1 MLQVKHLLAEK
12 GNQVHAIG
20 PDDPVLAAVQAMA
33 DRYIG
38 ALLVMHGDDLV
49 GIVSERDYA
58 RKIVLKGRSSSA
70 TPVRDIM
77 TSPVISVSPSD
88 SVDTCMR
95 LCTDS
100 RVRHLPVVEGG
111 KVRFK
116 VLTKGKP
123 LAKAE
128 VSVTADGK
136 ESVKRTTDD
145 AGLTPATEG
154 SGRYAAYVRHTSETP
169 GEIDGKKYDV
179 LADYATLVVDVK

>member
-111 KVRFK
+111 KVIG
-116 VLTKGKP
+116 VVSIGDLV
-123 LAKAE
+123 KAVISE
-128 VSVTADGK
+128 QGAQI
-136 ESVKRTTDD
+136 EQLQRYI
-145 AGLTPATEG
+145 AG
-154 SGRYAAYVRHTSETP
+154 
-169 GEIDGKKYDV
+169 
-179 LADYATLVVDVK
+179 